1 MGRRSVRLTNDQE
14 IFVAESRSSED
25 RDFSPLAWVVRVV
38 NLDQLDELF
47 LGSMSLLRLESVRV
61 TWSVAWGTR

>member
-25 RDFSPLAWVVRVV
+25 LDFSSLARVVRVV

-47 LGSMSLLRLESVRV
+47 LGSMSLLRLESVRA
-61 TWSVAWGTR
+61 T